1 MILWSLKITIMKK
14 FLTISLSLITWFAII
29 TQYILMIQ
37 NRVTSITESTIR
49 FFSFFTILTNLLVA
63 IYFTC
68 LIFKQKWISKQGT
81 LTAITV
87 YITIVGLVYQIALRH
102 IWEPKGMQLIVD
114 ELLHSVIPILV
125 IIFWYFYQKTPN
137 NYSKIKIWTL
147 YPLIYLFYVLIR
159 GSFSDF
165 YPYPFID
172 VTHIGWSIT
181 FTNAAVLLLVFILF
195 SSLFIFIENR
205 RLKIMVANKSQ

>member
-1 MILWSLKITIMKK
+1 MKK

-37 NRVTSITESTIR
+37 NRVTSIPESTIR

-68 LIFKQKWISKQGT
+68 LIFKPKWISKQGM

-114 ELLHSVIPILV
+114 ELLHSVIPVLV
-125 IIFWYFYQKTPN
+125 IIFWYFYQETPN

-147 YPLIYLFYVLIR
+147 YPLTYLFYVLIR